1 MMMRRRAQAQV
12 SIVSL
17 LRTICERHNRTAQP
31 VPPKSCDRCSGLCGR
46 LDVAYTDKLHHVS
59 NEKTFTS
66 CWVELRDDV
75 LVLVESDPPKV
86 GRRCFRPKTIT
97 FATTVT
103 PPSASFLTTPDM
115 NMIASKLGSRLHLA
129 VYGPGGHPCIWL
141 AFSDKHDLERWQ
153 QAIHDVVVQRDGA
166 SCWDERQA
174 AYEKIEPLVWRQ
186 VLSQAEK
193 VWAMLNRMQEDHF
206 LAITAAE
213 ARGCEQLNGY
223 LQMRALDGG
232 TEHDSNQEAAWV
244 EVFCALSNNLFTIYE
259 SAESTIPK
267 DVICL
272 EFANVSAN
280 HEFSHAFNLAT
291 PVMTLELRADD
302 DESYET
308 WTDTIFAL
316 QCTVT
321 FDALVPR
328 VVRKENFFSRLRAKG
343 GALAARMLLR
353 PMKGARG
360 STRQSYTEV
369 VATEHCDF
377 EISDILK
384 DPKLGALLRAYAE
397 QSGAAR
403 ELQLLTNLTEVLGDD
418 LAGEMH
424 KSTDVSLLPRAR
436 QADLL
441 RESRTYLRE
450 SKRAAQL
457 AAPSPYTEGEAQ
469 GEVRLEAEPVEAEH
483 VFQEAE
489 PVEAEH
495 VFQEAYDTASHRM
508 MAELLPLFC
517 ETDEFKRWLVH
528 QQEDERIEL
537 LLLATLQDAPSL
549 QALQALVAGTAAEHV
564 LTAALRIED
573 LILTSTVE
581 EPRIDLAQQIFVT
594 HLTVSSPKP
603 VQLVTAAAV
612 IDEAMLCWITEPSSE
627 LVHRAAIAAFNSVL
641 HEDLLPSLRPP
652 VSELLAT
659 PSFAEL
665 AKRREV
671 EKMASNGLVHW
682 LHCPPGFNAL
692 RTWLAKLRARENID
706 FICDVMHFKKLEDI
720 ASTKEMASRIHAKY
734 IVEGAVAQV
743 CLPSPMI
750 SLIAEGLLPKFPS
763 EALFDGAVEHVIA
776 FMQQEMWP
784 TFKQSPEFAEHEMI
798 VSNALRLGGPKLLL
812 SIRLPGGAIRHVAHI
827 YKKMITIGATFD
839 CDVVVKENRL
849 AGTTVLQVDQDA
861 KGRLSVA
868 LLWNS
873 ILNQRSSQAIAS
885 SCWAVQPVSITKS
898 SRAPIIAKHTP
909 RVIRYGE
916 TFIISGSYEA
926 LILSTV

>member
-12 SIVSL
+12 SIDSL
-17 LRTICERHNRTAQP
+17 LRTICEQP
-31 VPPKSCDRCSGLCGR
+31 VPPKSCDQSSRLCGR

-59 NEKTFTS
+59 NEKSFTS

-75 LVLVESDPPKV
+75 LVLAESDPPKV

-97 FATTVT
+97 FATMVT

-129 VYGPGGHPCIWL
+129 VYGPGVHPCIWL

-153 QAIHDVVVQRDGA
+153 QALHEVVVQRDGA

-193 VWAMLNRMQEDHF
+193 VWSMLNRMQEDHF
-206 LAITAAE
+206 LAISAAE

-223 LQMRALDGG
+223 LQMRTLDGG
-232 TEHDSNQEAAWV
+232 TEHDSNKEAAWV
-244 EVFCALSNNLFTIYE
+244 EVFCALSKNLFTIFE

-272 EFANVSAN
+272 EFATVTAN

-302 DESYET
+302 DEAYET
-308 WTDTIFAL
+308 WTDTIFAI

-328 VVRKENFFSRLRAKG
+328 IVRKDNFFSRLRAKG

-353 PMKGARG
+353 PMKGTRG
-360 STRQSYTEV
+360 STRHSYTEV
-369 VATEHCDF
+369 APEHCDF

-403 ELQLLTNLTEVLGDD
+403 ELQLLTNLTEALGDD

-424 KSTDVSLLPRAR
+424 KSTDVALLPRAR

-469 GEVRLEAEPVEAEH
+469 GEVGLEVEPV
-483 VFQEAE
+483 EAE

-517 ETDEFKRWLVH
+517 ETDEFKRWLVQ
-528 QQEDERIEL
+528 QQEDERMEL

-549 QALQALVAGTAAEHV
+549 QALQAMVAGTAAEHV
-564 LTAALRIED
+564 LAAALRIED
-573 LILTSTVE
+573 LILTSTAE

-594 HLTVSSPKP
+594 HLAISSPKP
-603 VQLVTAAAV
+603 VQLAAAAV

-627 LVHRAAIAAFNSVL
+627 LVHRAAIAAFSSVL
-641 HEDLLPSLRPP
+641 HDDLLPSLRPP

-659 PSFAEL
+659 PGFAEL

-692 RTWLAKLRARENID
+692 RTWLARLRASENID
-706 FICDVMHFKKLEDI
+706 FICDVMRFKKLEDI

-776 FMQQEMWP
+776 FMQQDVWP
-784 TFKQSPEFAEHEMI
+784 TFKQSPEFAEHEMM

-812 SIRLPGGAIRHVAHI
+812 SIRLPGGAIRHVTHI
-827 YKKMITIGATFD
+827 HKKMITIGATFD

-885 SCWAVQPVSITKS
+885 SCWAVQPASVTKS

-916 TFIISGSYEA
+916 TFILSGSYEA